1 MYSVNVIYN
10 IAIFKIK
17 ILLFVLKFFNS
28 KIRSFNN
35 ERKNVLKNLKKNI
48 SKNDNHIWIHV
59 ASLGEYEQGLPIF
72 KEIKSLYKNHKIILS
87 FFSSSGYEVRKNNPI
102 GDLTIYLPLD
112 SPYNAKKFIS
122 LLNLKMVFFVKYEF
136 WPNYLQ
142 NLKNNNIPTFL
153 LAGLFRKNHWFFK
166 WYGVGF
172 LNLLKTSIT
181 HFFVQN
187 KDSMD
192 LLLNHNITN
201 CTLMGDSRFDRV
213 NSLLN
218 QNNEIENIKKFIGS
232 KICFVAGSTWKED
245 ESLMVDYI
253 NENNHDLAW
262 IIAPHQINKKQIKLF
277 QEKLKYESIL
287 HSNLNQNNINT
298 AKVLIIDSIG
308 LLTKLYSYSDI
319 SYVGGGM
326 GNSGLHNILEPAVFK
341 TPVLIGENYLN
352 FPEAKDLIS
361 KNGVFSIKNSEEFSK
376 ILNDLIRNE
385 KKRKEMGV
393 INYNYIKSNL
403 GATKN
408 VISYLKEKK

>member
-1 MYSVNVIYN
+1 MRVIYN
-10 IAIFKIK
+10 IAIIK
-17 ILLFVLKFFNS
+17 VRALMFILKYFNS

-35 ERKNVLKNLKKNI
+35 ERKNVLKNLENSV

-122 LLNLKMVFFVKYEF
+122 LLNLKMAFFVKYEF

-142 NLKNNNIPTFL
+142 NLKNNNVPTFL
-153 LAGLFRKNHWFFK
+153 LAGLFRENHWFFK
-166 WYGVGF
+166 WYGSGF
-172 LNLLKTSIT
+172 LNLLKSSIT

-187 KDSMD
+187 KDSKN

-213 NSLLN
+213 YSLLK
-218 QNNEIENIKKFIGS
+218 QNNEIAKIKEFVGG
-232 KICFVAGSTWKED
+232 KICFVAGSTWEKD
-245 ESLMVDYI
+245 ESLMIDSI
-253 NENNHDLAW
+253 NENNNLAW
-262 IIAPHQINKKQIKLF
+262 IIAPHQINEKQIKKF
-277 QEKLKYESIL
+277 QDRLKCESII
-287 HSNLNQNNINT
+287 HSNLNQNNFNT

-308 LLTKLYSYSDI
+308 LLTRLYSYSDI

-326 GNSGLHNILEPAVFK
+326 SNSGLHNILEPAIFK
-341 TPVLIGENYLN
+341 NPILIGKNYLN
-352 FPEAKDLIS
+352 FPEAKDLIAEKGAVS
-361 KNGVFSIKNSEEFSK
+361 VKNAKEFQSV
-376 ILNDLIRNE
+376 LNKLIEN
-385 KKRKEMGV
+385 KRTRIEMGE
-393 INYNYIKSNL
+393 INFNYIKSNL
-403 GATKN
+403 GTTKN
-408 VISYLKEKK
+408 VISYLKERK